1 MVDPGFISYCERQT
15 RDGTPKIRRLAEVS
29 VCILKLSKQL
39 PIVDGVPVESVIMEL
54 YPGYQDQKAGLRNPK
69 SQGPSRAFLTSTTV
83 DKINLTRLKERQS
96 KLLEITV
103 SMGLILLQERKYAA
117 ALVAAKQY
125 LVLVADIFGT
135 NSLEL
140 IPAYL
145 LIAETSIGLN
155 KLREAEQQL
164 QKANWVV
171 MRNENDETIDYV
183 KQGLYR
189 VLGLLHA
196 AKGNK
201 DEAIRLFSEQI
212 FYSSQ
217 LKGTESIQAA
227 SGYFNLANTIDGK
240 QVKHSLYLKVLE
252 CWLEIVNSND
262 LETITQ
268 AEIYESAKILQDL
281 AKQISSFSAEESDD
295 HLLCLAVLNKYMKDM
310 NLPGHEIYKEQ
321 ATNIIQQH
329 NIDNNQVNVLL
340 SC

>member
-1 MVDPGFISYCERQT
+1 
-15 RDGTPKIRRLAEVS
+15 
-29 VCILKLSKQL
+29 
-39 PIVDGVPVESVIMEL
+39 
-54 YPGYQDQKAGLRNPK
+54 
-69 SQGPSRAFLTSTTV
+69 
-83 DKINLTRLKERQS
+83 
-96 KLLEITV
+96 
-103 SMGLILLQERKYAA
+103 
-117 ALVAAKQY
+117 
-125 LVLVADIFGT
+125 
-135 NSLEL
+135 
-140 IPAYL
+140 
-145 LIAETSIGLN
+145 
-155 KLREAEQQL
+155 
-164 QKANWVV
+164 

-281 AKQISSFSAEESDD
+281 AK
-295 HLLCLAVLNKYMKDM
+295 VK
-310 NLPGHEIYKEQ
+310 
-321 ATNIIQQH
+321 TT
-329 NIDNNQVNVLL
+329 
-340 SC
+340 

>member
-1 MVDPGFISYCERQT
+1 M
-15 RDGTPKIRRLAEVS
+15 GTHPIFESDFDCLTEWSIRALS
-29 VCILKLSKQL
+29 VIILKLSQQL
-39 PIVDGVPVESVIMEL
+39 PIVDGVSVESVIIEL
-54 YPGYQDQKAGLRNPK
+54 YPGYQNQKTGNRNTK
-69 SQGPSRAFLTSTTV
+69 TQGPSRAFLTSTTV
-83 DKINLTRLKERQS
+83 DKINLARLKERQS

-171 MRNENDETIDYV
+171 MRNESDETIDFV
-183 KQGLYR
+183 KQGPYR

-240 QVKHSLYLKVLE
+240 QVKH
-252 CWLEIVNSND
+252 
-262 LETITQ
+262 
-268 AEIYESAKILQDL
+268 
-281 AKQISSFSAEESDD
+281 
-295 HLLCLAVLNKYMKDM
+295 
-310 NLPGHEIYKEQ
+310 
-321 ATNIIQQH
+321 
-329 NIDNNQVNVLL
+329 
-340 SC
+340 